1 MDKRSTMAIYGMVVV
16 VIGASIA
23 WYLLSGG
30 SKSEVKNTPWHIV
43 FDAVPAR
50 AEGAVVVQAL
60 RNANKLI
67 EMSAAATYTEVPI
80 YLADLDRLTSSVA
93 TADVPGCLHLARVK
107 AENALRNAQPIVQA
121 FAGRPPSYLSE
132 TEVREARLRM
142 AESFRYSYTTGLD
155 SLKAELES
163 ACGK

>member
-1 MDKRSTMAIYGMVVV
+1 MDKRSTIVVCSVVV
-16 VIGASIA
+16 VVCGALSA
-23 WYLLSGG
+23 WYLFSGG
-30 SKSEVKNTPWHIV
+30 KPEVKKNPWRIA

-50 AEGAVVVQAL
+50 AEGAVVVQAV

-67 EMSAAATYTEVPI
+67 EMSAAATYTEVPTF
-80 YLADLDRLTSSVA
+80 LADLDRLTSSVA

-142 AESFRYSYTTGLD
+142 AERFRYSYTTGLD